1 MAGIA
6 VKLPVALSDTDG
18 IGTTKTIVETL
29 RQNLKTLVLTN
40 PGERVMEPGFGV
52 GLNKFLFER
61 FTESTYASIQ
71 EAIVEQVKTY
81 MPQIAIKNFQVFTD
95 QADTYELRILIEYV
109 ITPLGT
115 TDILDLPI
123 SNTTTGTPSIGT
135 SLSIPQNISNGGVT
149 TGGIY

>member
-1 MAGIA
+1 MSGIA
-6 VKLPVALSDTDG
+6 VKLPVAVSDTDG
-18 IGTTKTIVETL
+18 IGLTTTIVETL

-52 GLNKFLFER
+52 GLEKFLFER

-81 MPQIAIKNFQVFTD
+81 MPQIAIKNFEVSTD
-95 QADTYELRILIEYV
+95 GVDNSELRILIEYV

-123 SNTTTGTPSIGT
+123 SNSSVSPVSTGGVSV
-135 SLSIPQNISNGGVT
+135 SSNGGISS
-149 TGGIY
+149 GGIY

>member
-1 MAGIA
+1 MSGIA
-6 VKLPVALSDTDG
+6 VKLPVAVSDTDG
-18 IGTTKTIVETL
+18 IGLTTTIVETL

-52 GLNKFLFER
+52 GLEKFLFER

-81 MPQIAIKNFQVFTD
+81 MPQIAIKNFEVSTD
-95 QADTYELRILIEYV
+95 GIDNSELRILIEYV

-123 SNTTTGTPSIGT
+123 SNSSVSPVSTGGVSV
-135 SLSIPQNISNGGVT
+135 SSNGGISS
-149 TGGIY
+149 GGIY

>member
-1 MAGIA
+1 MSGIA

-18 IGTTKTIVETL
+18 IGLTTTIVETL

-52 GLNKFLFER
+52 GLEKFLFER

-81 MPQIAIKNFQVFTD
+81 MPQIAIKNFEVSTD
-95 QADTYELRILIEYV
+95 GIDNSELRILIEYV

-123 SNTTTGTPSIGT
+123 SNSSVSTMST
-135 SLSIPQNISNGGVT
+135 SGVSAGSNGGISS
-149 TGGIY
+149 GGIY

>member
-1 MAGIA
+1 MSGIA
-6 VKLPVALSDTDG
+6 VKLPVAVSDTDG
-18 IGTTKTIVETL
+18 IELTTTIVETL

-40 PGERVMEPGFGV
+40 PGERVMEPGFVV
-52 GLNKFLFER
+52 GLEKFLFER

-81 MPQIAIKNFQVFTD
+81 MPQIAIKNFEVSTD
-95 QADTYELRILIEYV
+95 GVDNSELRILIEYV

-123 SNTTTGTPSIGT
+123 SNSSVSPVST
-135 SLSIPQNISNGGVT
+135 SGVSAGSNGGISS
-149 TGGIY
+149 GGIY

>member
-1 MAGIA
+1 MSGIA

-18 IGTTKTIVETL
+18 IGLTTTIVETL

-52 GLNKFLFER
+52 GLEKFLFER

-71 EAIVEQVKTY
+71 EELVNQVRTY
-81 MPQIAIKNFQVFTD
+81 MPQIAIKNFEVSTD
-95 QADTYELRILIEYV
+95 GVDNSELRILIEYV

-123 SNTTTGTPSIGT
+123 SNSSISPVST
-135 SLSIPQNISNGGVT
+135 SGVSVSSNSSISSGLV
-149 TGGIY
+149 Y

>member
-1 MAGIA
+1 MSGIA

-18 IGTTKTIVETL
+18 IGLTTTIVETL

-52 GLNKFLFER
+52 GLEKFLFER

-81 MPQIAIKNFQVFTD
+81 MPQIAIKNFEVSTD
-95 QADTYELRILIEYV
+95 GVDNSELRILIEYV

-123 SNTTTGTPSIGT
+123 SNSSASPVSTGGVSV
-135 SLSIPQNISNGGVT
+135 SSNGG
-149 TGGIY
+149 IY

>member
-1 MAGIA
+1 MSGIA
-6 VKLPVALSDTDG
+6 VKLPVAVSDTDG
-18 IGTTKTIVETL
+18 IELTTTIVETL

-52 GLNKFLFER
+52 GLEKFLFER

-81 MPQIAIKNFQVFTD
+81 MPQIAIKNFEVSTD
-95 QADTYELRILIEYV
+95 GVDNSELRILIEYV

-123 SNTTTGTPSIGT
+123 SNSSVSPVSTGGVSV
-135 SLSIPQNISNGGVT
+135 SSNGGISS
-149 TGGIY
+149 GGIY